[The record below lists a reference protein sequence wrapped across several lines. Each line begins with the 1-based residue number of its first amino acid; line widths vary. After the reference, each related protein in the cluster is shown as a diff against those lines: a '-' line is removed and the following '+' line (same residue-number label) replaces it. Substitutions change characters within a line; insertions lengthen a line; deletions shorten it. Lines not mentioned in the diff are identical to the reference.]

1 MKEPL
6 YKTILNELKKQ
17 IFSGQLPLN
26 SQLPTEKELSEQ
38 YQVSRITSKRALT
51 ELEQAGLIY
60 RVRGKG
66 SFVKEAPHQVAQR
79 ISTKATRILFLL
91 PFLHDLSLGNFT
103 DGLLPIM
110 QEQQIEVAMGTL
122 AVFAQKNATELMQE
136 YDGLIYYAENTDQYL
151 DTLVEL
157 ALKAFPVISLDKKN
171 FELNFP
177 TILSDNVA
185 GGQLATQF
193 LIDEGHT
200 RIAYLF
206 GHPLHPQSVRN
217 RYIGYLSALNTSG
230 LDFHTSSV
238 DMTATNEHLLTY
250 VTDNKVTALVCEN
263 DLVAIEAMRTLKQAG
278 YQIPDD
284 FSIIGFD
291 NIQATQFV
299 EPPLTTIAQDFKQ
312 IGEIAGK
319 TLIEWIEDNHVPTD
333 IKVPVTF
340 VQRQSTKQING
351 L

>member
-6 YKTILNELKKQ
+6 YKTILNDLKKQ

-38 YQVSRITSKRALT
+38 YHVSRITSKRALT

-60 RVRGKG
+60 RARGKG
-66 SFVKEAPHQVAQR
+66 SFVKETPPQVTQR
-79 ISTKATRILFLL
+79 VSTKATRILFLL

-110 QEQQIEVAMGTL
+110 QDQQIEVAMGTL
-122 AVFAQKNATELMQE
+122 EVFAQKNATELMQE

-177 TILSDNVA
+177 TILSVNMA
-185 GGQLATQF
+185 GGQLATQS
-193 LIDEGHT
+193 LIEDGHT

-206 GHPLHPQSVRN
+206 GRSLHPQSVRN
-217 RYIGYLSALNTSG
+217 RYIGYLKALHGANLT
-230 LDFHTSSV
+230 FHTSSI
-238 DMTATNEHLLTY
+238 DITATNEHLLTY
-250 VTDNKVTALVCEN
+250 VIDNQVTALVCEN

-278 YQIPDD
+278 YTIPNDV
-284 FSIIGFD
+284 SVIGFD
-291 NIQATQFV
+291 DIQASQFV

-319 TLIEWIEDNHVPTD
+319 TLIEWIENNQMPTD

-340 VQRQSTKQING
+340 VQRQSTKQI
-351 L
+351 